1 MYKNVNH
8 DVYVNGSNDNAT
20 VGNAFLNHFNSIYY
34 DSGEDTIAKNEYYDY
49 LQQQVHADSNF
60 DISRIIVKL
69 VDQCIRKLHTGR

>member
-1 MYKNVNH
+1 MNDFWKTWNKKMYKNANH

-60 DISRIIVKL
+60 DIL
-69 VDQCIRKLHTGR
+69 